1 MQRFTSSKD
10 SQMNRTARTTA
21 AAAALLAFGA
31 TGLTGCASMSR
42 TERGAV
48 IGAAGGAAVGAVI
61 GRQVGSTAR
70 GAIIGAAVG
79 GAAGAIIGRQMD
91 RQAEELAAT
100 IPGAT
105 VQRVGE
111 GIVVTFESGLLYPY
125 DSADLL
131 PAGRSNLQ
139 NLATSLSQNPE
150 TEVLIVGHTDSRG
163 SDQYNMGLS
172 LRRADAAADILASYG
187 VPRSRIRTSGR
198 GESEPVASNDTD
210 EGRQLNRRVE
220 IAIFAS
226 EEYRERLM
234 RSNPGE

>member
-1 MQRFTSSKD
+1 
-10 SQMNRTARTTA
+10 MNRTARMTT

-31 TGLTGCASMSR
+31 TGLTGCAMTR
-42 TERGAV
+42 TEKGAV
-48 IGAAGGAAVGAVI
+48 IGAAGGAAVGAVV
-61 GRQVGSTAR
+61 GRQTGSTAR

-91 RQAEELAAT
+91 RQAEELAAE

-125 DSADLL
+125 DSSDMLA
-131 PAGRSNLQ
+131 AGRENMR
-139 NLATSLSQNPE
+139 NLAESLRENPE
-150 TEVLIVGHTDSRG
+150 TEVLIVGHTDSKG

-172 LRRADAAADILASYG
+172 LRRADSAADILASYG
-187 VPRSRIRTSGR
+187 VPRDRIRTSGR
-198 GESEPVASNDTD
+198 GESEPVASNDTP
-210 EGRQLNRRVE
+210 EGQQLNRRVE

-234 RSNPGE
+234 RSNPGQ

>member
-1 MQRFTSSKD
+1 MNSK
-10 SQMNRTARTTA
+10 ARTLTVGVV
-21 AAAALLAFGA
+21 LVGLGA
-31 TGLTGCASMSR
+31 PGLTGCAALNR
-42 TERGAV
+42 TEEGAIIGATGGAV
-48 IGAAGGAAVGAVI
+48 IGGVI

-91 RQAEELAAT
+91 RQAEELAAE

-131 PAGRSNLQ
+131 PAGRENLR
-139 NLATSLSQNPE
+139 NLAESLQENPE
-150 TEVLIVGHTDSRG
+150 TEVLIVGHTDARG

-172 LRRADAAADILASYG
+172 LRRADAAANILSSYG
-187 VPRSRIRTSGR
+187 VPRDRINTTGR
-198 GESEPVASNDTD
+198 GESEPVASNETE
-210 EGRQLNRRVE
+210 EGMQLNRRVE
-220 IAIFAS
+220 VAIFAS
-226 EEYRERLM
+226 EEYRERLL
-234 RSNPGE
+234 RNNPGQ